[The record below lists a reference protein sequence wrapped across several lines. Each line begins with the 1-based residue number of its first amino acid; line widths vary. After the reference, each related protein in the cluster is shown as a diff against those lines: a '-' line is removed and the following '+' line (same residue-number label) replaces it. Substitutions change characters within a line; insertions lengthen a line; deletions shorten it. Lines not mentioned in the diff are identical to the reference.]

1 MGMYPEVY
9 LGADPVDCEAAD
21 RADEARIRQR
31 FKTSGLAGRRS
42 PACHTAGSPP
52 AAAPMPDAQRERKSN
67 LRSQMRQ
74 KLATMT
80 DDERH
85 RASLAAC
92 ERLTKLDAFQHA
104 AVVMMYMPLAG
115 EVDLTPVA
123 IRCFQSGRT
132 VCVPKVDW
140 KRREM
145 SAVEVTA
152 FDDHVMDTDEH
163 GLRAPRDSRPI
174 LPSVIDLVVV
184 PGLAFDTRG
193 HRLGRGGGYYDR
205 FLKRLRRAAAI
216 VGLAF
221 DQQIIDEV
229 PADECDVSVG
239 IVVTDRRVT
248 HARSSPVK

>member
-1 MGMYPEVY
+1 
-9 LGADPVDCEAAD
+9 
-21 RADEARIRQR
+21 
-31 FKTSGLAGRRS
+31 
-42 PACHTAGSPP
+42 
-52 AAAPMPDAQRERKSN
+52 MPDAQRQRKSN

-74 KLATMT
+74 KIATMT

-163 GLRAPRDSRPI
+163 GLRAPRDSRPT

-229 PADECDVSVG
+229 PAHECDVSVG

-248 HARSSPVK
+248 HARPSPVK

>member
-1 MGMYPEVY
+1 
-9 LGADPVDCEAAD
+9 
-21 RADEARIRQR
+21 
-31 FKTSGLAGRRS
+31 
-42 PACHTAGSPP
+42 
-52 AAAPMPDAQRERKSN
+52 
-67 LRSQMRQ
+67 
-74 KLATMT
+74 MT

-92 ERLTKLDAFQHA
+92 ERLTKLDAFQPA
-104 AVVMMYMPLAG
+104 AVVMLYMPLAG

-140 KRREM
+140 KRRDM

-184 PGLAFDTRG
+184 PGLAFDTHG
-193 HRLGRGGGYYDR
+193 HRLGRGGGEYRQETAEIDKPYGTLHANSPCVNLGSDPLPVNER
-205 FLKRLRRAAAI
+205 RL
-216 VGLAF
+216 
-221 DQQIIDEV
+221 
-229 PADECDVSVG
+229 
-239 IVVTDRRVT
+239 
-248 HARSSPVK
+248 